1 MISADG
7 GACTGHS
14 HSFTMMTSQD
24 QARLL
29 ATIKKVAGG
38 NRFNAVYLAQSQG
51 RGLFHF
57 DMVLSP

>member
-29 ATIKKVAGG
+29 ATIKKVTGATASM
-38 NRFNAVYLAQSQG
+38 RFIWLNLRAADFST
-51 RGLFHF
+51 
-57 DMVLSP
+57 ST